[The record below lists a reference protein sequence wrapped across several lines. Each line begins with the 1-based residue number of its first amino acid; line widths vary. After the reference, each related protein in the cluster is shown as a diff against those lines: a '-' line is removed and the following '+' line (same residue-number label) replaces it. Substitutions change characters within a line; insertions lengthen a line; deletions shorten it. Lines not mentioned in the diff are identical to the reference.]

1 MSAPS
6 NFTGNALL
14 QAASERCGL
23 ANFGDDNYR
32 PALEKFVH
40 SCRNDGYVSEAGF
53 PLIGETLVGIL
64 VNRLQFEDDL
74 IKHPEILDE
83 EIVSPLIIIGAGR
96 VGSTKMH
103 RLLANATNI
112 QSFPFWQLKNPG
124 RFPDAEKGKPDPRIA
139 PTAALCLQ
147 IESNLPQLFAAIE
160 PVAQE
165 PDEDVHVL
173 DLTFMQFYFC
183 ALAYTPSYL
192 DWILEQDWREPY
204 RYFKK
209 ILQYLQWQNGAPGKP
224 RNPMLLK
231 GPFHTIYMDI
241 VNDLLPRAKFVQLHR
256 DPVTCAASLAKITHL
271 LQQLNHGQATLEH
284 NGYLLEN
291 YITHKLLEN
300 LRVRERRPDIPV
312 ADFYYEQVRDDAVGL
327 AQNIFDF
334 WKVPL
339 SAQSRQLMDDWEI
352 KNSQHKY
359 GKFDYTVEETGIDRA
374 RMEANMGA
382 YMQRFYPG
390 KG

>member
-6 NFTGNALL
+6 SFTGSALL
-14 QAASERCGL
+14 QAASDRCGL
-23 ANFGDDNYR
+23 VNFGDDHFR
-32 PALEKFVH
+32 PALDKFVE
-40 SCRNDGYVSEAGF
+40 SCREDGFVSAAGF
-53 PLIGETLVGIL
+53 DGIREACISILI
-64 VNRLQFEDDL
+64 NRLRVEDDFTR
-74 IKHPEILDE
+74 HPEILNE
-83 EIVSPLIIIGAGR
+83 EITSPLIIIGAGR

-124 RFPDAEKGKPDPRIA
+124 RIPDAEKGKPDPRIA
-139 PTAALCLQ
+139 PTSALCQQ
-147 IESNLPQLFAAIE
+147 IETHLPQLFAAIE
-160 PVAQE
+160 PVALE

-209 ILQYLQWQNGAPGKP
+209 LLQYLQWQNGTAGK
-224 RNPMLLK
+224 PMLLK

-241 VNDLLPRAKFVQLHR
+241 VNDLLPGAKFVQLHR

-284 NGYLLEN
+284 NGHLLEN
-291 YITHKLLEN
+291 YISHKLLEN
-300 LRVRERRPDIPV
+300 LRVRERRPEIPV

-327 AQNIFDF
+327 AKNIFDF
-334 WKVPL
+334 WGQPL
-339 SAQSRQLMDDWEI
+339 PAQSRQLMQDWET
-352 KNSQHKY
+352 KNNQHKY

-390 KG
+390 TKSA